1 MITAR
6 MNRVLFAIGAIAAIA
21 AAGSEAQQ
29 FCNVA
34 IPESKPTASFI
45 VGGDGTA
52 VDQTTGLMWKR
63 CAEGLSWDGAACTGT
78 AAIYNWQAALQVGA
92 AGTPFAGHDDWRLPN
107 IKELQ
112 SLVEVRC
119 FNPALNTAIFNSGY
133 ANLTWSNSP
142 YGGYPLWAWGVREN
156 GKVQY
161 VQKTASF
168 QVRLVRT
175 ASTTNVALTVVK
187 AGAGSGTIISTPSG
201 ITCPAVCTKSYPSGS
216 GVQLTA
222 TPTGGAVF
230 SGWLGGGCT
239 GLGSTCT
246 VPLNTATTV
255 SATFAPPGT
264 ALALDDDASAPGS

>member
-78 AAIYNWQAALQVGA
+78 AAIYPWQAAWQVGA

-112 SLVEVRC
+112 SLVETRC
-119 FNPALNTAIFNSGY
+119 YNPALNTAIFNSGY
-133 ANLTWSNSP
+133 ANLTWSI
-142 YGGYPLWAWGVREN
+142 R
-156 GKVQY
+156 
-161 VQKTASF
+161 
-168 QVRLVRT
+168 RT
-175 ASTTNVALTVVK
+175 A
-187 AGAGSGTIISTPSG
+187 
-201 ITCPAVCTKSYPSGS
+201 
-216 GVQLTA
+216 A
-222 TPTGGAVF
+222 TPCGHGACARTERC
-230 SGWLGGGCT
+230 STSRRTLHSRC
-239 GLGSTCT
+239 GSCA
-246 VPLNTATTV
+246 PLR
-255 SATFAPPGT
+255 PPT
-264 ALALDDDASAPGS
+264 SR